1 MVVLIV
7 ILAWV
12 VSGIIGSVLLW
23 TREDDLTFDDLG
35 VVLICSI
42 FGPIVWV
49 TLLVDSVKGKTIIKR
64 RKQ

>member
-12 VSGIIGSVLLW
+12 VSGMIGSVLLW
-23 TREDDLTFDDLG
+23 TREEDLTFDDLG
-35 VVLICSI
+35 YVLILSVS
-42 FGPIVWV
+42 GPIIYIV
-49 TLLVDSVKGKTIIKR
+49 LLLDSVKGKTIIKR